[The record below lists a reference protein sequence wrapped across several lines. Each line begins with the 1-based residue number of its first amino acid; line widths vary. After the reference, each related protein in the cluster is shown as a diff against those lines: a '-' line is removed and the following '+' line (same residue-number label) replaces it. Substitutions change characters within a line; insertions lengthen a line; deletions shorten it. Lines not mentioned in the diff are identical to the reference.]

1 MEQGKK
7 KQSVKLSFDFGENGV
22 PFSDAFEL
30 FDLLGLGGAVDEMKE
45 LFPFSKNPEL
55 TEAE

>member
-7 KQSVKLSFDFGENGV
+7 KQSVKVSFDFGDNGM
-22 PFSDAFEL
+22 PFSDVFEL
-30 FDLLGLGGAVDEMKE
+30 FESMGLDRAVDEMKE

-55 TEAE
+55 MEAE